1 MLLNDGIN
9 LIVDT
14 AIRVIIGKD
23 STIELFSKYRNNITQ
38 DSIMAK
44 ISSINLVKQIENNS
58 INDFSRL
65 VKFFEKTS
73 LR

>member
-23 STIELFSKYRNNITQ
+23 STIELFSKYRNNITPRFNYG
-38 DSIMAK
+38 K
-44 ISSINLVKQIENNS
+44 ISSINLGKA
-58 INDFSRL
+58 D
-65 VKFFEKTS
+65 K
-73 LR
+73 

>member
-23 STIELFSKYRNNITQ
+23 STIELFSKYRNNITPEIP
-38 DSIMAK
+38 IMAK
-44 ISSINLVKQIENNS
+44 ISSINLGKA
-58 INDFSRL
+58 DR
-65 VKFFEKTS
+65 K
-73 LR
+73 